1 MPKPKPGN
9 HKKSLHDY
17 DAALRDLQV
26 DLVALQVWAMAKG
39 RKIVILFEGR
49 DASGKD
55 GTIKRIVEH
64 LAVRNTRVVALPKP
78 SDRDKS
84 LWWFQRYVEHLP
96 AAGEIV
102 IFNRSWYNRAG
113 VERVMGFSTRQQQ
126 ADFLNDA
133 PKFEQMLIEADITL
147 IKIWLDIDRDEQAK
161 RLKSRRTD
169 PLKRLKVSAMDDVA
183 EAKWRDY
190 SDARNEMLTRT
201 HTDFAPWVCVR
212 ANDKKATRLNVI
224 RHLLDVI
231 KPPKHGRRHASPD
244 PEVLFSFEPAAIV
257 DGRLAP

>member
-1 MPKPKPGN
+1 MPKSAE
-9 HKKSLHDY
+9 KKAAHADY
-17 DAALRDLQV
+17 DAALRDLQIQ
-26 DLVALQVWAMAKG
+26 LVNMQVWAMAKG

-64 LAVRNTRVVALPKP
+64 LAVRNTRVIALPKP

-113 VERVMGFSTRQQQ
+113 VERVMGFSTPDQQ
-126 ADFLNDA
+126 ADFLKDA
-133 PKFEQMLIEADITL
+133 PNFEHMLIEADIVL
-147 IKIWLDIDRDEQAK
+147 IKIWLDIDRNEQVR
-161 RLKSRRTD
+161 RLKARRTD

-183 EAKWRDY
+183 EAKWCDY
-190 SDARNEMLTRT
+190 SVARNEMLTRT
-201 HTDFAPWVCVR
+201 STASAPWVCVR
-212 ANDKKATRLNVI
+212 TNHKKTARLNVI
-224 RHLLDVI
+224 RHILHVI
-231 KPPKHGRRHASPD
+231 RPPKLAMHVGKPD
-244 PEVLFSFEPAAIV
+244 PDVLFAFEPSAIV

>member
-1 MPKPKPGN
+1 MPKSAE
-9 HKKSLHDY
+9 KKAAALAY
-17 DAALRDLQV
+17 DIDLRDLQIQ
-26 DLVALQVWAMAKG
+26 LVNMQVWAMAKG

-55 GTIKRIVEH
+55 GTIKRIIEH
-64 LAVRNTRVVALPKP
+64 LAVRNTRVIALPKP
-78 SDRDKS
+78 SDRDRS

-113 VERVMGFSTRQQQ
+113 VERVMGFSTPQQQ

-133 PKFEQMLIEADITL
+133 PNFEHMLIEADITL
-147 IKIWLDIDRDEQAK
+147 IKIWLDIGRDEQVR

-183 EAKWRDY
+183 EAKWCDY

-201 HTDFAPWVCVR
+201 STAAAPWVCVR
-212 ANDKKATRLNVI
+212 ADDKKATRLNVI
-224 RHLLDVI
+224 RHILHVI
-231 KPPKHGRRHASPD
+231 KPPKLAKHVAKPE
-244 PEVLFSFEPAAIV
+244 PEVLFAFEPSAIV

>member
-1 MPKPKPGN
+1 MPKSAE
-9 HKKSLHDY
+9 KKAAHADY
-17 DAALRDLQV
+17 DAALRDLQIQ
-26 DLVALQVWAMAKG
+26 LVNMQVWAMAKG

-64 LAVRNTRVVALPKP
+64 LAVRNTRVIALPKP

-113 VERVMGFSTRQQQ
+113 VERVMGFSTPDQQ
-126 ADFLNDA
+126 ADFLKDA
-133 PKFEQMLIEADITL
+133 PNFENMLIEADIVL
-147 IKIWLDIDRDEQAK
+147 IKIWLDIDRNEQVR
-161 RLKSRRTD
+161 RLKARRTD

-183 EAKWRDY
+183 EAKWCDY
-190 SDARNEMLTRT
+190 SVARNEMLTRT
-201 HTDFAPWVCVR
+201 STASAPWVCVR
-212 ANDKKATRLNVI
+212 TNHKKTARLNVI
-224 RHLLDVI
+224 RHILHVI
-231 KPPKHGRRHASPD
+231 KPPKLAMHVGKPD
-244 PEVLFSFEPAAIV
+244 PEVLFTFEPSAIV

>member
-1 MPKPKPGN
+1 MPKSAE
-9 HKKSLHDY
+9 KKAARLEY
-17 DAALRDLQV
+17 NAALKDLQIHLV
-26 DLVALQVWAMAKG
+26 DMQIWAMAKG

-78 SDRDKS
+78 SDRDRS

-102 IFNRSWYNRAG
+102 IFNRSCYNRTG
-113 VERVMGFSTRQQQ
+113 VERVMGFSTPEQQ

-133 PKFEQMLIEADITL
+133 PNFEHMLVEANIVL
-147 IKIWLDIDRDEQAK
+147 IKIWLDIDRDEQVR
-161 RLKSRRTD
+161 RLKARRTD

-183 EAKWRDY
+183 EAKWCDY
-190 SDARNEMLTRT
+190 SVARNEMLTRT
-201 HTDFAPWVCVR
+201 STATAPWVCVR
-212 ANDKKATRLNVI
+212 AGHKKTTRLNVI
-224 RHLLDVI
+224 RHILHVI
-231 KPPKHGRRHASPD
+231 KPPKLAERVAKPD
-244 PEVLFSFEPAAIV
+244 PQVLFFFDPAAIV

>member
-1 MPKPKPGN
+1 MPKTAE
-9 HKKSLHDY
+9 KKAAALAY
-17 DAALRDLQV
+17 DADLRDLQIQ
-26 DLVALQVWAMAKG
+26 LVNMQVWAMAKG

-64 LAVRNTRVVALPKP
+64 LAVRNTRVIALPKP

-113 VERVMGFSTRQQQ
+113 VERVMGFSTPDQQ

-133 PKFEQMLIEADITL
+133 PNFEHMLIEADIIL
-147 IKIWLDIDRDEQAK
+147 IKIWLDIDRNEQVR
-161 RLKSRRTD
+161 RLKARRTD

-183 EAKWRDY
+183 EAKWCDY
-190 SDARNEMLTRT
+190 SVARNEMLTRT
-201 HTDFAPWVCVR
+201 STATAPWVCVR
-212 ANDKKATRLNVI
+212 TNHKKTARLNVI
-224 RHLLDVI
+224 RHILHVI
-231 KPPKHGRRHASPD
+231 KPPKLAQHVAKPD
-244 PEVLFSFEPAAIV
+244 PEVLFAFEPSAIV

>member
-1 MPKPKPGN
+1 MPKTAE
-9 HKKSLHDY
+9 KKAAHAGY
-17 DAALRDLQV
+17 DDALRDLQIQ
-26 DLVALQVWAMAKG
+26 LVNMQVWAMAKG

-55 GTIKRIVEH
+55 GTIKRIIEH

-113 VERVMGFSTRQQQ
+113 VERVMGFSTPDQQ
-126 ADFLNDA
+126 ADFLKDA
-133 PKFEQMLIEADITL
+133 PNFEHMLIEADITL
-147 IKIWLDIDRDEQAK
+147 IKIWLDIDRNEQVR
-161 RLKSRRTD
+161 RLKARRTD

-183 EAKWRDY
+183 EAKWCDY
-190 SDARNEMLTRT
+190 SVARNEMLTRT
-201 HTDFAPWVCVR
+201 STAAAPWVCVR
-212 ANDKKATRLNVI
+212 ADHKKTARLNVI
-224 RHLLDVI
+224 RHILHVI
-231 KPPKHGRRHASPD
+231 KPPRLANHVAQPD
-244 PEVLFSFEPAAIV
+244 PEMLFTFESAAIV

>member
-1 MPKPKPGN
+1 MS
-9 HKKSLHDY
+9 KSADKMAARLDY
-17 DAALRDLQV
+17 DAALRDLQIQ
-26 DLVALQVWAMAKG
+26 LVNMQIWAMAEG

-96 AAGEIV
+96 AAGELV
-102 IFNRSWYNRAG
+102 IFNRSWYNRTG
-113 VERVMGFSTRQQQ
+113 VERVMGFSTPEQQ
-126 ADFLNDA
+126 ARFLHDA
-133 PKFEQMLIEADITL
+133 PNFEHMLIEADITL
-147 IKIWLDIDRDEQAK
+147 IKIWLDIERHEQVR
-161 RLKSRRTD
+161 RLKARRTD

-183 EAKWRDY
+183 EAKWCDY
-190 SDARNEMLTRT
+190 SVARNQMLTRT
-201 HTDFAPWVCVR
+201 STVSAPWVCVR
-212 ANDKKATRLNVI
+212 AGHKKTARLNVI
-224 RHLLDVI
+224 RHILHVI
-231 KPPKHGRRHASPD
+231 KPPKLAEQVAKPD
-244 PEVLFSFEPAAIV
+244 PKVLFVFDPAAII

>member
-1 MPKPKPGN
+1 MPKSAE
-9 HKKSLHDY
+9 KKAAHADY
-17 DAALRDLQV
+17 DAALRDLQIQ
-26 DLVALQVWAMAKG
+26 LVNMQVWAMAKG

-64 LAVRNTRVVALPKP
+64 LAVRNTRVIALPKP

-113 VERVMGFSTRQQQ
+113 VERVMGFSTPDQQ
-126 ADFLNDA
+126 ADFLKDA
-133 PKFEQMLIEADITL
+133 PNFEHMLIEADIVL
-147 IKIWLDIDRDEQAK
+147 IKIWLDIDRNEQVR
-161 RLKSRRTD
+161 RLKARRTD

-183 EAKWRDY
+183 EAKWCDY
-190 SDARNEMLTRT
+190 SVARNEMLTRT
-201 HTDFAPWVCVR
+201 STASAPWVCVR
-212 ANDKKATRLNVI
+212 TNHKKTARLNVI
-224 RHLLDVI
+224 RHILHVI
-231 KPPKHGRRHASPD
+231 RPPKLAMHVAKPD
-244 PEVLFSFEPAAIV
+244 PEVLFAFERSAIV

>member
-1 MPKPKPGN
+1 MPKSAE
-9 HKKSLHDY
+9 KKAALTDY
-17 DAALRDLQV
+17 DDALRDLQIQ
-26 DLVALQVWAMAKG
+26 LVNMQVWAMAKG

-55 GTIKRIVEH
+55 GTIKRIIEH

-102 IFNRSWYNRAG
+102 IFNHSWYNRAG
-113 VERVMGFSTRQQQ
+113 VERVMGFSTPDQQ
-126 ADFLNDA
+126 ADFLKDA
-133 PKFEQMLIEADITL
+133 PNFEHMLIEADITL
-147 IKIWLDIDRDEQAK
+147 IKIWLDIDRNEQVR
-161 RLKSRRTD
+161 RLKARRTD

-183 EAKWRDY
+183 EAKWCDY
-190 SDARNEMLTRT
+190 SVARNEMLTRT
-201 HTDFAPWVCVR
+201 STAAAPWVCVR
-212 ANDKKATRLNVI
+212 ADHKKTARLNVI
-224 RHLLDVI
+224 RHILHVI
-231 KPPKHGRRHASPD
+231 KPPRLANHVAQPD
-244 PEVLFSFEPAAIV
+244 PEMLFTFESAAIV

>member
-1 MPKPKPGN
+1 MPKSAE
-9 HKKSLHDY
+9 KKAALTDY
-17 DAALRDLQV
+17 DDALRDLQIQ
-26 DLVALQVWAMAKG
+26 LVNMQVWAMAKG

-55 GTIKRIVEH
+55 GTIKRIIEH

-113 VERVMGFSTRQQQ
+113 VERVMGFSTPDQQ
-126 ADFLNDA
+126 ADFLKDA
-133 PKFEQMLIEADITL
+133 PNFEHMLIEADITL
-147 IKIWLDIDRDEQAK
+147 IKIWLDIDRNEQVR
-161 RLKSRRTD
+161 RLKARRTD

-183 EAKWRDY
+183 EAKWCDY
-190 SDARNEMLTRT
+190 SVARNEMLTRT
-201 HTDFAPWVCVR
+201 STAAAPWVCVR
-212 ANDKKATRLNVI
+212 VDHKKTARLNVI
-224 RHLLDVI
+224 RHILHVI
-231 KPPKHGRRHASPD
+231 KPPRLANHVAQPD
-244 PEVLFSFEPAAIV
+244 PEMLFTFESSAIV
-257 DGRLAP
+257 DGRLAH

>member
-1 MPKPKPGN
+1 MPKSAE
-9 HKKSLHDY
+9 KKAAHADY
-17 DAALRDLQV
+17 DAVLRDLQIQ
-26 DLVALQVWAMAKG
+26 LVNMQVWAMAKG

-64 LAVRNTRVVALPKP
+64 LAVRNTRVIALPKP

-113 VERVMGFSTRQQQ
+113 VERVMGFSTPDQQ
-126 ADFLNDA
+126 ADFLKDA
-133 PKFEQMLIEADITL
+133 PNFEHMLIEADIVL
-147 IKIWLDIDRDEQAK
+147 IKIWLDIDRNEQVR
-161 RLKSRRTD
+161 RLKARRTD

-183 EAKWRDY
+183 EAKWCDY
-190 SDARNEMLTRT
+190 SVARNEMLTRT
-201 HTDFAPWVCVR
+201 STASAPWVCVR
-212 ANDKKATRLNVI
+212 TNHKKTARLNVI
-224 RHLLDVI
+224 RHILHVI
-231 KPPKHGRRHASPD
+231 RPPKLAMHVAKPD
-244 PEVLFSFEPAAIV
+244 PDVLFTFEPSAIV